1 MSLKNLFQ
9 NIHNF
14 LNLINQIFLIISC
27 KINSP
32 YLSAISWNISLF
44 LLNFRNKNNSKKK
57 ILVLYKSF
65 GTDDIELLKKNKKN
79 DFNFFYFPR
88 KNIKIIFNNFFD
100 KIKHDLNDDK
110 YYSQDQLINET
121 KTQYRN
127 FLKKTVEIFNSKN
140 NFLSIISFNYR
151 YTSEKELHSACKI
164 LNIKFIVC
172 QKESLHFNDDSEI
185 TKLYIDTNS
194 KNGEFKGNYLTVY
207 TQKFKEVLVSASI
220 SKSNNIFV
228 VGMPRADFYFS
239 DIKIEKKHILY
250 LMPSWKPPQILEKE
264 FSFDQK
270 KYSESVTNVVFD
282 FAAKNPNEI
291 IVIKLKMSTGEDNF
305 LENTIKKKK
314 LKNIILK
321 KGGTSQNLIK
331 DAKAVIGFQSS
342 GLIEALIVKKPIII
356 PYFNVSAS
364 QKFKECTLR
373 LDEIAHYA
381 YNPDSM
387 LEYLDNVCNDRIS
400 FPENQI
406 EKVKNI
412 VNHYIGNN
420 DGKSSDKL
428 LDFLNKTLN

>member
-1 MSLKNLFQ
+1 MSLKKLFQ

-32 YLSAISWNISLF
+32 YLSAVSWNISLF
-44 LLNFRNKNNSKKK
+44 LFNFRNKNNSKKK

-65 GTDDIELLKKNKKN
+65 GTNDIDLLKKNKKN

-110 YYSQDQLINET
+110 YYSQDKLINET
-121 KTQYRN
+121 KIKYRN

-270 KYSESVTNVVFD
+270 KYSDSVTNVVFD
-282 FAAKNPNEI
+282 FAVKNPNEI

-400 FPENQI
+400 FPEIQI
-406 EKVKNI
+406 EKVRNI